1 MKFEYPVGATPLNAD
16 EAADLI
22 PSHITLQKELNE
34 WEAENILSA
43 EHWLYAHKNHGDFL
57 TIEFIKRLHQKMFSD
72 TWRWAGVFR
81 STEKSIG
88 VAPYY
93 ISTELKNL
101 LEDVKAQLITMNG
114 IDVNVID
121 QIACRFH
128 HRLVLI
134 HPFPNGN
141 GRHSRLM
148 TDFLLIQAG
157 RPRFSW
163 GNQNL
168 NLSGSVRDQYLKALR
183 GADKHDIS
191 DLMMFV
197 RS

>member
-1 MKFEYPVGATPLNAD
+1 MKFEYEIGATPLNTD

-22 PSHITLQKELNE
+22 PSHITTQSELNE
-34 WEAENILSA
+34 WEAENILNA
-43 EHWLYAHKNHGDFL
+43 EHWLYAKNHHGDFL
-57 TIEFIKRLHQKMFSD
+57 TLEFIKKLHQKMFNM
-72 TWRWAGVFR
+72 TWKWAGIFR

-88 VAPYY
+88 IAPYY

-101 LEDVKAQLITMNG
+101 LEDIKTQLLSMNN
-114 IDVNVID
+114 IDINLID
-121 QIACRFH
+121 EIACRFH

-148 TDFLLIQAG
+148 TDFLLTQVG
-157 RPRFSW
+157 RPQFSW

-168 NLSGSVRDQYLKALR
+168 NVSGSVRDQYLNALR
-183 GADKHDIS
+183 KADKHDMS
-191 DLMMFV
+191 ELLTFV